1 MYVISD
7 CGECSNDGYSCYHQ
21 CARSVYCY
29 NYDIPILCMLFQ
41 IMVNALMM
49 AIPAIINVLVVC
61 IVITMISLSYVCYF
75 RLW

>member
-7 CGECSNDGYSCYHQ
+7 CGECFNDGYSCYHQ
-21 CARSVYCY
+21 CACSVYCY
-29 NYDIPILCMLFQ
+29 DYDISMLFQ
-41 IMVNALMM
+41 IVVNALMM

-61 IVITMISLSYVCYF
+61 IVMIMISLCYF